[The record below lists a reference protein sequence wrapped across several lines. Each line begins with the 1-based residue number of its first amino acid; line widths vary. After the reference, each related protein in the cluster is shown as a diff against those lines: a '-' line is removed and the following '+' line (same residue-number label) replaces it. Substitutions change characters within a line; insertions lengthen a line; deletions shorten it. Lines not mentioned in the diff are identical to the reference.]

1 MKIKQ
6 IKINAYGKIKNK
18 QLELQDNINIIH
30 GKNESG
36 KSTILRYIINSF
48 YGISKNKKGK
58 EYSDY
63 EKYEPWQGEDFSGKL
78 TYELDNK
85 NQYEIYRD
93 FKKKNPKIFNN
104 KMEDISNTYVIDKT
118 LGNQFFTEQTNIDEK
133 LFLSTL
139 ITSQQEVKIP
149 QQEQGIL
156 IQKIANLVGTG
167 DDNTSYK
174 LAIDRINRRQLEEI
188 GTTRSKEKPI
198 NLINKKIEELE
209 KEKEEIKKYET
220 SKYEIE
226 EIINQNKKEINDL
239 EKELDTYNKL
249 KQILENENIQKQEIY
264 IQEDIKKKNTEKIK
278 QIDNQL
284 DDIKMQSKTIEE
296 KNYNKKEN
304 NTKFTILSTIIILI
318 INILQFI
325 FIKKSP
331 INYSILAIS
340 IIALLLIIIKYIN
353 TQKQNKKIQ
362 IKYQEEQK
370 NLEIIKEKIKLLENE
385 VNIIEKNNE
394 EITQII
400 KQKQQDIFNQKKNQ
414 YEKIYQEN
422 PILQIDIENTTL
434 QETSNKIQELQ
445 TKINDKKIQ
454 LHSTEIDKNLIESKL
469 DKIAQIEE
477 EYQTNIKRKKE
488 LINLNTSMEI
498 AKQILTSSY
507 EIMKNTVTPKFT
519 QNLSNNIA
527 QITNNKYTNVRFNE
541 ETGLMVENEYGE
553 YIPATKLS
561 IGTIDQLY
569 LSLRLS
575 MIDELSNEKMPIIL
589 DEAFAYFDDERLEN
603 FLKYLNTKYSDRQI
617 IIFTCTN
624 REEEILK
631 KNDIPISIQYI

>member
-198 NLINKKIEELE
+198 NLVNKKIEELE

-226 EIINQNKKEINDL
+226 EIINQNKKEINEL
-239 EKELDTYNKL
+239 EKQLDIYNKL
-249 KQILENENIQKQEIY
+249 KQILEEENIKKQEIY

-304 NTKFTILSTIIILI
+304 NNKFTILSTIIILI

-325 FIKKSP
+325 FIKKAP

-394 EITQII
+394 EITQTIR
-400 KQKQQDIFNQKKNQ
+400 QKQQDIFNQKENQ
-414 YEKIYQEN
+414 WKKIYQEN
-422 PILQIDIENTTL
+422 PILQINIENTTL
-434 QETSNKIQELQ
+434 QEISNKMQELQ
-445 TKINDKKIQ
+445 TEINDKKIQ
-454 LHSTEIDKNLIESKL
+454 LHSIEIDKNLIESKL

-631 KNDIPISIQYI
+631 KNDIPISIHYI

>member
-603 FLKYLNTKYSDRQI
+603 FLKYLNTKYSERQI